1 MKKQKSD
8 QQIKLA
14 QLRSRYQQLKKKKA
28 KSQGEVREML
38 RLKALMAYYRGMK
51 LETVAQAYEV
61 GVKTLQ
67 EWIKRFEAEQG
78 LRDQARS
85 GRPAKLSTGQQQQL
99 KAIISRHQEPVWT
112 ARHVYVLLEAVFMVC
127 YAPKYIPELR
137 RSLGLSYHKAMH
149 YLVKKNEE
157 KR

>member
-1 MKKQKSD
+1 MKRPKTE

-14 QLRSRYQQLKKKKA
+14 QLRSRYEQLKKKKA

-38 RLKALMAYYRGMK
+38 RLKALIAYYRGMK

-67 EWIKRFEAEQG
+67 EWIKQFEAAQG

-99 KAIISRHQEPVWT
+99 KAIISRHQEQVWT
-112 ARHVYVLLEAVFMVC
+112 ARHV
-127 YAPKYIPELR
+127 
-137 RSLGLSYHKAMH
+137 
-149 YLVKKNEE
+149 
-157 KR
+157 